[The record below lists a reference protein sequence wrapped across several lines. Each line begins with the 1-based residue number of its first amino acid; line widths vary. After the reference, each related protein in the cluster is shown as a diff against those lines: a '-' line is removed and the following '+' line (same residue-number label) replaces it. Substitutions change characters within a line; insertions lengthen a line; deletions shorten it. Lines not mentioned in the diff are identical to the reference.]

1 MSCGKRF
8 YGTTIKPQS
17 IFYSIL
23 LKAKLQPVK
32 TGYKKA
38 FPRKNQNRKTFEEK
52 PFFHFIRSRAEY
64 LLHVVNRDDSG
75 KHG

>member
-32 TGYKKA
+32 INDIHGNRRVTVWIRKK
-38 FPRKNQNRKTFEEK
+38 P
-52 PFFHFIRSRAEY
+52 
-64 LLHVVNRDDSG
+64 G
-75 KHG
+75 KEHIKKVFLQKS

>member
-17 IFYSIL
+17 VFYSIL

-32 TGYKKA
+32 IK
-38 FPRKNQNRKTFEEK
+38 
-52 PFFHFIRSRAEY
+52 
-64 LLHVVNRDDSG
+64 
-75 KHG
+75 

>member
-23 LKAKLQPVK
+23 LKAKMQPVK
-32 TGYKKA
+32 KKLNT
-38 FPRKNQNRKTFEEK
+38 RKQ
-52 PFFHFIRSRAEY
+52 PCAC
-64 LLHVVNRDDSG
+64 LDL
-75 KHG
+75 

>member
-23 LKAKLQPVK
+23 LKAKLQPAKINRRV
-32 TGYKKA
+32 TVWIRKK
-38 FPRKNQNRKTFEEK
+38 P
-52 PFFHFIRSRAEY
+52 
-64 LLHVVNRDDSG
+64 G
-75 KHG
+75 KEHIKKVFLQKS

>member
-32 TGYKKA
+32 NRIKKG
-38 FPRKNQNRKTFEEK
+38 FSTKESEQENFRRKTF
-52 PFFHFIRSRAEY
+52 FSFYSQSSRISTACCK
-64 LLHVVNRDDSG
+64 SG
-75 KHG
+75 

>member
-23 LKAKLQPVK
+23 LKAKLQPAKIHGNRRV
-32 TGYKKA
+32 TVWIRKK
-38 FPRKNQNRKTFEEK
+38 P
-52 PFFHFIRSRAEY
+52 
-64 LLHVVNRDDSG
+64 G
-75 KHG
+75 KEHIKKVFLQKS

>member
-23 LKAKLQPVK
+23 LKAKLQPAK
-32 TGYKKA
+32 IKLYT
-38 FPRKNQNRKTFEEK
+38 RKQKSYCLD
-52 PFFHFIRSRAEY
+52 P
-64 LLHVVNRDDSG
+64 
-75 KHG
+75 

>member
-17 IFYSIL
+17 ISYFIL

-32 TGYKKA
+32 IK
-38 FPRKNQNRKTFEEK
+38 
-52 PFFHFIRSRAEY
+52 
-64 LLHVVNRDDSG
+64 
-75 KHG
+75 

>member
-23 LKAKLQPVK
+23 LKAKLQPAENK
-32 TGYKKA
+32 MIYTE
-38 FPRKNQNRKTFEEK
+38 TEELLSGSV
-52 PFFHFIRSRAEY
+52 RSR
-64 LLHVVNRDDSG
+64 G
-75 KHG
+75 KST